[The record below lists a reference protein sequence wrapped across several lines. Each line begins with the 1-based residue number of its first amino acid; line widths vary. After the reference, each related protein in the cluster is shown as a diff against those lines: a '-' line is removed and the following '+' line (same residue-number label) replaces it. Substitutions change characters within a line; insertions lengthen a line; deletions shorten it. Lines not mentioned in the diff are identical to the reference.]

1 MSRRINRPTVM
12 IIIICIALVV
22 GILVNAVWT
31 FLERLSYPKNYE
43 EIIEKYSQEYNV
55 PQDIIYSI
63 IKVESNFDPYALSR
77 VGARGLMQLM
87 PETFIWLTGEEHL
100 NEDLSVK
107 DLYDPEVN
115 IRYGT
120 YYFKYLYTKF
130 DHNLDTTFAA
140 YNGGEGNVAKWL
152 ADSKYSDGNGNI
164 TDFPKSFYETENYVR
179 KVNKALK
186 MYKEIYN

>member
-1 MSRRINRPTVM
+1 MKRRINRPTVM
-12 IIIICIALVV
+12 IIIICIALAV
-22 GILVNAVWT
+22 GILTNALWT
-31 FLERLSYPKNYE
+31 FLERLSYPKEYE
-43 EIIEKYSQEYNV
+43 EIIAKYSTEYDV
-55 PQDIIYSI
+55 AQDIIYSI

-77 VGARGLMQLM
+77 VGARGLMQIM

-100 NEDLSVK
+100 NENLSIK

-115 IRYGT
+115 IKYGT

-130 DHNLDTTFAA
+130 DHNLNTAFAA
-140 YNGGEGNVAKWL
+140 YNGGEGNVTKWL
-152 ADSKYSDGNGNI
+152 ANSKYSDGKGNI
-164 TDFPKSFYETENYVR
+164 TDFPKNFYETENYVR